1 MVKRK
6 TLTSVF
12 AIVLFVILILY
23 TISLL
28 FPIIWT
34 FLVSLKSDDEFI
46 FSLDADIEVFL
57 GWPREGWAFSNYS
70 AVFKYFK
77 IETSSG
83 DVYLPEMFFN
93 GFSYAIV
100 SALITIFT
108 NCVVAYV
115 VAKYKCVLT
124 SAIYTIVIVFMILPV
139 IGTLPAE
146 LEIMNNLGFY
156 DNMIGIFLM
165 KIMFGGTNFLIFY
178 AMFKSVSWSYAE
190 AAFVDGASH
199 FRVFFQIM
207 LPMAVPTFFALVLM
221 QFITLWN
228 DWQASLIYFPSHPT
242 IAYGLYRYANS
253 TGNEICVPY
262 VMVACMMVALP
273 IIVLFLAFRNKIV
286 GTIAVGGLKG

>member
-12 AIVLFVILILY
+12 AIVLFIILVLY

-28 FPIIWT
+28 FPMVWT
-34 FLVSLKSDDEFI
+34 FFVSAKSDDEFI
-46 FSLDADIEVFL
+46 FSLDADIGMFL
-57 GWPREGWAFSNYS
+57 GWPKEWYFANYLE
-70 AVFKYFK
+70 VFKYFYV
-77 IETSSG
+77 ETGSG
-83 DVYLPEMFFN
+83 DIYLPQLFLN
-93 GFSYAIV
+93 GFLYAFI
-100 SALITIFT
+100 SALITVFT
-108 NCVVAYV
+108 NCVVSYI
-115 VAKYKCVLT
+115 VAKYKCAL
-124 SAIYTIVIVFMILPV
+124 SNAIYTIVIIFMILPV

-146 LEIMNNLGFY
+146 LEIMNTLGFY

-199 FRVFFQIM
+199 FKVFFEIM
-207 LPMAVPTFFALVLM
+207 LPMAIPTFFALVLM

-228 DWQASLIYFPSHPT
+228 DWQASLIYFPSYPT
-242 IAYGLYRYANS
+242 IAYGLYKYANS
-253 TGNEICVPY
+253 TGNGICVPY

-273 IIVLFLAFRNKIV
+273 IIVIFLAFRNKII